1 MTSQLAPHG
10 DGDLALLH
18 ERVARARRSVV
29 AIRAGALVTT
39 GWVALGNGVVV
50 ASRRGLGYPTEVALT
65 FEDGR
70 GMAGRVIAADVGRD
84 VALVAPADPPG
95 VAALAVRAA
104 AEPRLGER
112 AAVLSCLP
120 GQSLRLAVARV
131 CHVARKVDGQLP
143 AFELDVAAPLGAPV
157 LDPEGRVI
165 GVVAAPSGAAGELA
179 GHCVVV
185 PAGAFQPLLA
195 LGDRSL
201 AELRDRAPVYR
212 CPACEEPFDV
222 ECDRCL
228 GCGRLLPH
236 AYPPCP
242 ARAGVERVIRQ
253 GLSALGLIANR
264 VRVGPRAWRIA
275 QRPYPTAETATQ
287 VDIEIDETGRLLTLR
302 APVVGL
308 PSANHEP
315 FYRFLLTMNDQTT
328 GEFRV
333 SLTGDE
339 VSASCVASLEGCA
352 DHDVALLIDGLVQ
365 MADEYRR
372 TLAETFDAAPR
383 FESAAVR

>member
-1 MTSQLAPHG
+1 MTSQLAAHG

-50 ASRRGLGYPTEVALT
+50 TSRRGLGYPTEVTLT

-70 GMAGRVIAADVGRD
+70 SMVGRVIAADVGRD
-84 VALVAPADPPG
+84 VALVAPGEPLG
-95 VAALAVRAA
+95 VAALAVRAP

-131 CHVARKVDGQLP
+131 CHAARKVDGQLP
-143 AFELDVAAPLGAPV
+143 GFELDVAAPLGAPV

-165 GVVAAPSGAAGELA
+165 GVVAAMSGVLGELP
-179 GHCVVV
+179 GHSAVL

-195 LGDRSL
+195 SVDRPL

-212 CPACEEPFDV
+212 CPVCEEPFDI
-222 ECDRCL
+222 ESDRCL

-236 AYPPCP
+236 AFAPSP

-253 GLSALGLIANR
+253 GLSALGIVANR
-264 VRVGPRAWRIA
+264 ARVGPRAWRIA
-275 QRPYPTAETATQ
+275 QRPFPAAETATQ
-287 VDIEIDETGRLLTLR
+287 VDIEIDEAGGLLSLR

-308 PSANHEP
+308 PAANHEP

-333 SLTGDE
+333 SLAGDE
-339 VSASCVASLEGCA
+339 VAVSCVASLEGFS
-352 DHDVALLIDGLVQ
+352 DHDAALLIDGLVQ
-365 MADEYRR
+365 IADEYRR
-372 TLAETFDAAPR
+372 TLAETFEAAPR
-383 FESAAVR
+383 FESAGR

>member
-18 ERVARARRSVV
+18 ERVARARRSIV

-50 ASRRGLGYPTEVALT
+50 TSRRGLGYPTEVALT
-65 FEDGR
+65 LEDGR
-70 GMAGRVIAADVGRD
+70 SMAGRAIAADVGRD
-84 VALVAPADPPG
+84 VAIVAPGEPPG
-95 VAALAVRAA
+95 VAALAVRAP

-112 AAVLSCLP
+112 VAVLSCLP

-157 LDPEGRVI
+157 LDPEGRVL
-165 GVVAAPSGAAGELA
+165 GVVAAPSGVAGELP
-179 GHCVVV
+179 GHSVVL
-185 PAGAFQPLLA
+185 PAGSFQPLLA
-195 LGDRSL
+195 SADRPL
-201 AELRDRAPVYR
+201 VELRERAPVYR
-212 CPACEEPFDV
+212 CPACDEPFDV
-222 ECDRCL
+222 ESDRCL

-236 AYPPCP
+236 AFAPAP

-253 GLSALGLIANR
+253 GLSALGIIANR
-264 VRVGPRAWRIA
+264 ARVGPRTWRIA
-275 QRPYPTAETATQ
+275 QRPFPAAETATQ
-287 VDIEIDETGRLLTLR
+287 VDVEIDEAGRLLTLR

-308 PSANHEP
+308 PAANHEP

-333 SLTGDE
+333 SITGDE
-339 VSASCVASLEGCA
+339 VSV
-352 DHDVALLIDGLVQ
+352 
-365 MADEYRR
+365 
-372 TLAETFDAAPR
+372 
-383 FESAAVR
+383 

>member
-1 MTSQLAPHG
+1 MTSQLAAHG

-18 ERVARARRSVV
+18 ERVARARRSIV
-29 AIRAGALVTT
+29 AIRAGVLVTT

-50 ASRRGLGYPTEVALT
+50 TSRRGLGYPTEVALT

-70 GMAGRVIAADVGRD
+70 SMAGRVIVADVGRD
-84 VALVAPADPPG
+84 VALVAPGELPG
-95 VAALAVRAA
+95 AAALAVRAPT
-104 AEPRLGER
+104 EPRLGER

-157 LDPEGRVI
+157 LDPEGRVL
-165 GVVAAPSGAAGELA
+165 GMVAAPSGVGGELP
-179 GHCVVV
+179 GHSVVL

-195 LGDRSL
+195 SVDRPLG
-201 AELRDRAPVYR
+201 ELRDRTPVYR
-212 CPACEEPFDV
+212 CPACEETFDI
-222 ECDRCL
+222 ESDRCL

-236 AYPPCP
+236 AFAPSP

-253 GLSALGLIANR
+253 GLSALGIIANR
-264 VRVGPRAWRIA
+264 ARVAPRAWRIA
-275 QRPYPTAETATQ
+275 QRPFPTAEMATQ
-287 VDIEIDETGRLLTLR
+287 VDVEIDEAGRLLTLR

-308 PSANHEP
+308 PAANHEP
-315 FYRFLLTMNDQTT
+315 FYRFLLTMNDQST

-333 SLTGDE
+333 SITGDE
-339 VSASCVASLEGCA
+339 VSVSCVASLEGFS
-352 DHDVALLIDGLVQ
+352 DHDAALLIDGLVQ

-372 TLAETFDAAPR
+372 TLAETFEAAPR
-383 FESAAVR
+383 FESAGR

>member
-1 MTSQLAPHG
+1 MTSQLAAHG

-50 ASRRGLGYPTEVALT
+50 TSRRGLGYPTEVALT

-70 GMAGRVIAADVGRD
+70 SMAGRVIAADVGRD
-84 VALVAPADPPG
+84 VALVAPGEPPG
-95 VAALAVRAA
+95 VAALAVRAP

-112 AAVLSCLP
+112 VAVLSCLP

-131 CHVARKVDGQLP
+131 CHAARKVDGQLP

-165 GVVAAPSGAAGELA
+165 GLVAAPSGALVELP
-179 GHCVVV
+179 GHGAVL

-195 LGDRSL
+195 LADRPL
-201 AELRDRAPVYR
+201 VELRDRAPVYR
-212 CPACEEPFDV
+212 CPACEEPFDI
-222 ECDRCL
+222 ESDRCL

-236 AYPPCP
+236 AFAPSP

-253 GLSALGLIANR
+253 GLSALGIVANR
-264 VRVGPRAWRIA
+264 ARVGPRAWRIA
-275 QRPYPTAETATQ
+275 QRPFPAAETATQ
-287 VDIEIDETGRLLTLR
+287 VDIEIDDAGRLLSLR

-308 PSANHEP
+308 PAANHEP

-333 SLTGDE
+333 SIAGDE
-339 VSASCVASLEGCA
+339 VAVSCVAPLEGSA
-352 DHDVALLIDGLVQ
+352 DHEVALLIDGLVQ
-365 MADEYRR
+365 IADEYRR
-372 TLAETFDAAPR
+372 TLAETFEAAPR
-383 FESAAVR
+383 FESAGR